1 MSVCLSVCPSTL
13 CSTAPKHPQAPPKH
27 PPSVELNVSIKFQSK
42 QAEKQ
47 AADSEWD
54 CYSLFPSSSLSSNF
68 DKLNFDILYCEILLT
83 KAMDYVENCVRTIVT
98 FCRLTCQHSSG
109 GNHRRLPQKIAVDL
123 DESQAGAVF
132 YYRKNVFKNQL
143 LSPGPITNSPL
154 PFSWIIRL

>member
-1 MSVCLSVCPSTL
+1 
-13 CSTAPKHPQAPPKH
+13 
-27 PPSVELNVSIKFQSK
+27 
-42 QAEKQ
+42 
-47 AADSEWD
+47 
-54 CYSLFPSSSLSSNF
+54 
-68 DKLNFDILYCEILLT
+68 
-83 KAMDYVENCVRTIVT
+83 MDYVENCVRTIVT

-154 PFSWIIRL
+154 PFIPAGLGPYAVQPNEKSEKRSFFCVTF